1 MTDRRA
7 QIAEGLDATRQRID
21 RACADADRDPRDVT
35 LVVVTKTFPASDV
48 RLLADLGVRDVG
60 ENRHPEAAHKAAEC
74 ADLPLR
80 WHFIGQLQSNK
91 AAAVASYANVVH
103 SVDRVKLV
111 AALARGRAVQ
121 PDGEPRPLD
130 CLVQV
135 SLDPPTGGAGRGGA
149 TAEQV
154 PALVDAIADHPSLRL
169 RGVMAVAP
177 LHGDPDPAFA
187 SLREISRRLQAD
199 VPGATWVS
207 AGMSGDL
214 EAAIRHGATHV
225 RVGSAILGKRPT
237 PR

>member
-1 MTDRRA
+1 MT
-7 QIAEGLDATRQRID
+7 
-21 RACADADRDPRDVT
+21 
-35 LVVVTKTFPASDV
+35 
-48 RLLADLGVRDVG
+48 
-60 ENRHPEAAHKAAEC
+60 
-74 ADLPLR
+74 
-80 WHFIGQLQSNK
+80 
-91 AAAVASYANVVH
+91 AAA
-103 SVDRVKLV
+103 KLDD
-111 AALARGRAVQ
+111 LLYDSLESLSL
-121 PDGEPRPLD
+121 PD
-130 CLVQV
+130 VY
-135 SLDPPTGGAGRGGA
+135 
-149 TAEQV
+149 
-154 PALVDAIADHPSLRL
+154 IRL